1 MRKVLLTTPTSV
13 RCMCVTLYTQVMQ
26 TAGVS
31 KNKFAFIIQS
41 MAPSMASFVP
51 ISWFVRTPHRV
62 CHLLCFVPQLGWCS
76 NRLCLLWIGRLYSQ
90 GRSIHYSRQ
99 DPVYVIRSHT
109 HTLLFIPHL
118 TLTAVYRFLP
128 LLMVACVVIVCVLNR
143 DFGPM
148 LTVEKES
155 LRSTATITDVLVDKS
170 SENEQLGTKVSD
182 TPHEGTD
189 DALFEGK
196 FHEVL
201 RGPVNI

>member
-1 MRKVLLTTPTSV
+1 MSLSLPLPPSRACIMVMFMSFLIFFGDYTSILITGNSMRKVLLTTPTSV

-76 NRLCLLWIGRLYSQ
+76 NRLCLLWIGRLYHQ
-90 GRSIHYSRQ
+90 RRSIHYSRQ

-109 HTLLFIPHL
+109 HTAIHTSSLLHCSIS
-118 TLTAVYRFLP
+118 FLASTDGSVCGDSVCP
-128 LLMVACVVIVCVLNR
+128 QSRLRTNADCREGVVEEHSN
-143 DFGPM
+143 D
-148 LTVEKES
+148 
-155 LRSTATITDVLVDKS
+155 
-170 SENEQLGTKVSD
+170 
-182 TPHEGTD
+182 H
-189 DALFEGK
+189 
-196 FHEVL
+196 
-201 RGPVNI
+201 

>member
-1 MRKVLLTTPTSV
+1 
-13 RCMCVTLYTQVMQ
+13 
-26 TAGVS
+26 
-31 KNKFAFIIQS
+31 
-41 MAPSMASFVP
+41 
-51 ISWFVRTPHRV
+51 
-62 CHLLCFVPQLGWCS
+62 
-76 NRLCLLWIGRLYSQ
+76 
-90 GRSIHYSRQ
+90 
-99 DPVYVIRSHT
+99 
-109 HTLLFIPHL
+109 
-118 TLTAVYRFLP
+118 
-128 LLMVACVVIVCVLNR
+128 MVACVVIVCVLNR